1 MNLTY
6 VVGDIKIKLKDI
18 EHNRLRNENDI
29 RSTFLNHDETGESQY
44 REVCH
49 ELKLAQDTI
58 YGLRTCNERMYMYIT
73 WLQDMSN
80 KNVNS
85 YNETIVRYKS
95 GIVSNSDQD
104 ELDQKAV
111 RHSPQDPH

>member
-6 VVGDIKIKLKDI
+6 VVGDIKINLKDI
-18 EHNRLRNENDI
+18 ERNRLRNENDI

-58 YGLRTCNERMYMYIT
+58 YGLRTCNERMYMHIT
-73 WLQDMSN
+73 WFQDMSN
-80 KNVNS
+80 KNVTSHN
-85 YNETIVRYKS
+85 
-95 GIVSNSDQD
+95 
-104 ELDQKAV
+104 
-111 RHSPQDPH
+111 